1 MWINLSFT
9 ITQSFGKRQQLAT
22 IRLSCTAGIAKFKLD
37 TGLFIMFGLTVSLSS
52 SYK

>member
-1 MWINLSFT
+1 MWIDPSFT

-22 IRLSCTAGIAKFKLD
+22 IRLSCTAVIAKLKVD
-37 TGLFIMFGLTVSLSS
+37 TGLFIMFGLTASLSS